1 MRFDCKQ
8 KSYLPIN
15 GIRLAEI
22 SSMDFYFWLT
32 ELFGQQYLGWE
43 RGGFNDDELAR
54 IQLSISFTFALFN
67 SLLIIVFIIDFAESL
82 TAMVSSC
89 WSKLQIIYQSGQNRR
104 PVSIEWA
111 KMNNF

>member
-32 ELFGQQYLGWE
+32 ELFGQQYLG
-43 RGGFNDDELAR
+43 
-54 IQLSISFTFALFN
+54 
-67 SLLIIVFIIDFAESL
+67 
-82 TAMVSSC
+82 
-89 WSKLQIIYQSGQNRR
+89 
-104 PVSIEWA
+104 
-111 KMNNF
+111 